1 MKVKIPFKPRFK
13 EPMLDGTKTWTSRT
27 RRYGHKGDTFDAF
40 GATFEIVEEPEKC
53 TLRDIMY
60 NHWKEEGCKSTTDFF
75 EVWEEIHPRK
85 GFVPSQ
91 LVWAHIFGKCGE
103 SL

>member
-27 RRYGHKGDTFDAF
+27 RKYGEKGDTFDAF
-40 GATFEIVEEPEKC
+40 GTTFEIIEEPEKKA
-53 TLRDIMY
+53 LEFVGY
-60 NHWKEEGCKSTTDFF
+60 HFKEEGFSCWRDFYDF
-75 EVWEEIHPRK
+75 WNKIHPRK
-85 GFVPSQ
+85 GFDRYQRVY
-91 LVWAHIFGKCGE
+91 VHIFRKCGE